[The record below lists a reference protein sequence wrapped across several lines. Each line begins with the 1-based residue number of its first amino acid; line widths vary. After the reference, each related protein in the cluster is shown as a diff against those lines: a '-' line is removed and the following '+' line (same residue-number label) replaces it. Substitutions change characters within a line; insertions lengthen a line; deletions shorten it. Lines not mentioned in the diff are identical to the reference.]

1 MRRIRHRLGLGRP
14 VRPMKWLA
22 RALGLPVVMAL
33 FAVSAQPALAQHGIN
48 PPPAPAPAPP
58 PVPPPVP
65 APPPPPSTLPTITAI
80 SPTSGPLSTTV
91 TIAGSNLAGAMQVTL
106 SCNVPAQPV
115 PFTLVSSTV
124 ITATVP
130 FGAQVGPC
138 GVTVTTT
145 GGIAA
150 MGGVGAGGVLLSGT
164 FTVTSDLPPPGVVP
178 PRGGATLLL
187 PPTPPPPVTPFITVT
202 SALLAPGFSS
212 FEGQLRLQGAG
223 AKPLALVTVDGGGG
237 TANATADAAGN
248 FSVQQFGFFA
258 GACEVTVTDRNSA
271 AIATLSGCAPQL
283 WLTGFTPASGPVGTV
298 VTLTGNNVT
307 GATSVTLGGV
317 PAPFTVLSATTL
329 RVTVPAGVTTTTAGF
344 GVVTPNGSAGT
355 GPWSGVGGVVL
366 QFGVF
371 TVTAGT
377 TPPPPPP
384 QSSIVVTKAQLIS
397 FQLRVE
403 GTGAAPNTT
412 VTVLASN
419 GSSQASGVADAAGN
433 FRVQAASFSAS
444 FCQATVT
451 DGTSSVAVLLAGC

>member
-1 MRRIRHRLGLGRP
+1 
-14 VRPMKWLA
+14 
-22 RALGLPVVMAL
+22 
-33 FAVSAQPALAQHGIN
+33 
-48 PPPAPAPAPP
+48 
-58 PVPPPVP
+58 
-65 APPPPPSTLPTITAI
+65 
-80 SPTSGPLSTTV
+80 
-91 TIAGSNLAGAMQVTL
+91 MQVTL

-145 GGIAA
+145 GGIAS
-150 MGGVGAGGVLLSGT
+150 MGGVDAGGVLLPGT
-164 FTVTSDLPPPGVVP
+164 FTVTADLPPPGVVP
-178 PRGGATLLL
+178 PRGGGTLLL

-202 SALLAPGFSS
+202 SAQLAPGFSS
-212 FEGQLRLQGAG
+212 FNGQMRLQGAG

-248 FSVQQFGFFA
+248 FSVQQFGFYA

-317 PAPFTVLSATTL
+317 PAPFSVLSATTL

-355 GPWSGVGGVVL
+355 GPWIVGGVVL

-377 TPPPPPP
+377 SPPPPPP
-384 QSSIVVTKAQLIS
+384 PSSIVVTKAQLIS

-412 VTVLASN
+412 VTVMSGN
-419 GSSQASGVADAAGN
+419 GSSQAAATSDAAGN
-433 FRVQAASFSAS
+433 FRVQAANFNAP
-444 FCQATVT
+444 FCQATVS
-451 DGTSSVAVLLAGC
+451 DGISSKTTILSGC